1 MDDEVRRG
9 GSAVPIRRCRPQDA
23 AGGIPIAL
31 FFTRRDQRR
40 PQRETL
46 SKTHRRGAAAVAPRQ
61 IHQIQKQIPGILKIP
76 GICFCSLEPTTR
88 ARGLLFFL

>member
-31 FFTRRDQRR
+31 FFTRRNQRR
-40 PQRETL
+40 PQRETP
-46 SKTHRRGAAAVAPRQ
+46 SKTRDRATPALRGRKTQMTKSA
-61 IHQIQKQIPGILKIP
+61 
-76 GICFCSLEPTTR
+76 
-88 ARGLLFFL
+88 